1 MFLLKRLSPFLV
13 AILNLV
19 FLEAILKWPSLF
31 FVLAC
36 LVLFLNLFFVGFL
49 AVKNLGFKATGR
61 FWLTYFMLTVSVSAS
76 FLFID
81 NVILRQVLIVIYV
94 LVIAAYQEFLFNF
107 LYRPEKYKVYSLENL
122 NNVINLLT
130 VFLANLSIF
139 ALIVFMDMVFW
150 LSLLIEIG
158 LISCSLILLFY
169 ANKLELKGNG
179 WLLVTTG
186 LIVTEFFTIFT
197 WLPFNFFIKAVLI
210 SALYYLLSGV
220 AKLIVNQQLY
230 KKNFLVFLSVA
241 VVVWVA
247 LFATSRWI

>member
-1 MFLLKRLSPFLV
+1 MFLLKRLSPFLI
-13 AILNLV
+13 AIVNLV
-19 FLEAILKWPSLF
+19 FLEAILKWPFLF
-31 FVLAC
+31 FVLAG
-36 LVLFLNLFFVGFL
+36 LALFINLFFVGL
-49 AVKNLGFKATGR
+49 LTVKNLGFKDTMR
-61 FWLTYFMLTVSVSAS
+61 FWLTCFILTVSTSAS

-81 NVILRQVLIVIYV
+81 SVVLRQVLIMVYV
-94 LVIAAYQEFLFNF
+94 LLIFLYQDFLFNF

-130 VFLANLSIF
+130 VFLTNLSIF
-139 ALIVFMDMVFW
+139 ALIVFMNMVFW

-158 LISCSLILLFY
+158 VISCSLILLFY
-169 ANKLELKGNG
+169 ANKLELRGNE

-220 AKLIVNQQLY
+220 VKLIVNQQLY

-241 VVVWVA
+241 VVIWMA